1 MFPLFWLCPRCCR
14 VDFECK
20 HTQHSRTFSFS
31 RVLRGSCP
39 MDNPMRSNSLWGKM
53 AKVFGQIKLLGDDLG
68 IFWYTPQISVHKK
81 NVSNFDLLTYPHLSP
96 SFPHGEA
103 VLSACAVPAWC
114 LALDLAEADGA
125 VDVLSFNAAAWRSW
139 MRLEWPG
146 WSQLGIAGCYGNL
159 WHYGTKMNKTDETEF
174 PQWLHLCTGDDS
186 TKFCKIH
193 QIKTH
198 IWFII

>member
-53 AKVFGQIKLLGDDLG
+53 GKVFGQIKLLGDDLG

-96 SFPHGEA
+96 SFPIFPTWWGRPQC
-103 VLSACAVPAWC
+103 LRGACLVP
-114 LALDLAEADGA
+114 GT
-125 VDVLSFNAAAWRSW
+125 R
-139 MRLEWPG
+139 PG
-146 WSQLGIAGCYGNL
+146 WGGWGRGCAELQRGSVAQLDAVGVARMEPTWNCWML
-159 WHYGTKMNKTDETEF
+159 WKSMALWNENE
-174 PQWLHLCTGDDS
+174 
-186 TKFCKIH
+186 
-193 QIKTH
+193 
-198 IWFII
+198 